1 MKKSVHCEGDVK
13 SGMKKEGE
21 NGVEEEKGW
30 YGSTWS
36 NELANWSTIGAR
48 IGSGSPRIEEG
59 VAQSAPLLSIP
70 VLQRWESTLFLSI
83 LLPNTQG
90 SLASNPRSTPDS
102 LSILVPRAALSSFL
116 STSAQPKSLNH
127 SSLPQP
133 SKLSTLFESWPKPP
147 FLVATSQ
154 CYTESFLPHR
164 HCLSLSSSLFLIFC
178 PTISTPTEFFF
189 MHWICFIHMFT
200 TKSFIQLEF

>member
-70 VLQRWESTLFLSI
+70 VLQR
-83 LLPNTQG
+83 
-90 SLASNPRSTPDS
+90 
-102 LSILVPRAALSSFL
+102 
-116 STSAQPKSLNH
+116 
-127 SSLPQP
+127 
-133 SKLSTLFESWPKPP
+133 
-147 FLVATSQ
+147 
-154 CYTESFLPHR
+154 
-164 HCLSLSSSLFLIFC
+164 
-178 PTISTPTEFFF
+178 
-189 MHWICFIHMFT
+189 
-200 TKSFIQLEF
+200 